1 MDEPFYPPISPFW
14 AGIRSKCP
22 RCARGK
28 LFKGFLDI
36 QERCNVCGLDYDFV
50 DAGDGPAI
58 FIILIVGFFVS
69 AGALGVEMAYHPPYW
84 VHAVLWVPAILIL
97 PLLLLRPFKAVLVAI
112 QYQNQAREGQLDG

>member
-22 RCARGK
+22 RCGRGK